1 MSLTD
6 TFIDFAERGLM
17 PDFFIRAGIRGLC
30 RKRLEQCKTY
40 DCEANA
46 QLVEDYIRSVDQAP
60 LAVLTDKANEQ
71 HYEVPAA
78 FYHRVLGQNLKYS
91 SCYFEDFVSD
101 LTTAEN
107 KALELTC
114 EHADL
119 EDGQQILE
127 LGCGWGSLSL
137 WMAKNFP
144 KSKITSVS
152 NSNSQR
158 EYIMGQAKERNLKN
172 LKVITADVNS
182 FESDK
187 TYDRVVSVEMFEHV
201 RNHRGLFQRI
211 HSWLNPDGKLF
222 THVFC
227 HRSTSYPFEVE
238 GEDDWM
244 SKHFFS
250 GGTMPADELFLR
262 ISGQLELETRWR
274 WSGEHYAKTSELWL
288 ENLDRAKSEVLEL
301 FQNEM
306 ETEQANRMYHRWR
319 IFFLACAETFGFA
332 NGQEWWVSHYLFKK
346 SCEAY
351 FYPVYLFRFF
361 LLQQRP
367 HHGPSG
373 AGPIETE

>member
-6 TFIDFAERGLM
+6 TFIDLAERGIL
-17 PDFFIRAGIRGLC
+17 PDFLIRAGIRNLC
-30 RKRLEQCKTY
+30 RTRLKQCRTD

-46 QLVEDYIRSVDQAP
+46 ELAENYIKSVDESP
-60 LAVLTDKANEQ
+60 LAVLTDKANQQ
-71 HYEVPAA
+71 HYEVPAS
-78 FYHRVLGQNLKYS
+78 FYHKVLGKNLKYS
-91 SCYFEDFVSD
+91 SCYFDDLVSD

-107 KALELTC
+107 RGLELTC
-114 EHADL
+114 VHADL
-119 EDGQQILE
+119 QDGQHILE

-144 KSKITSVS
+144 KAKITSVS

-158 EYIMGQAKERNLKN
+158 EYIMGQAKERELKN

-182 FESDK
+182 FETDA
-187 TYDRVVSVEMFEHV
+187 TFDRVVSVEMFEHV

-211 HSWLNPDGKLF
+211 YSWLKPQGKLF

-274 WSGEHYAKTSELWL
+274 WSGMHYAKTSEAWL
-288 ENLDRAKSEVLEL
+288 SNLDRNKSEILPL
-301 FQNEM
+301 F
-306 ETEQANRMYHRWR
+306 EQGMSAGEASRMFHRWR

-332 NGQEWWVSHYLFKK
+332 QGQEWWVSHYLFQK
-346 SCEAY
+346 
-351 FYPVYLFRFF
+351 P
-361 LLQQRP
+361 
-367 HHGPSG
+367 
-373 AGPIETE
+373 

>member
-6 TFIDFAERGLM
+6 TFIDLAERGFV
-17 PDFFIRAGIRGLC
+17 PDFLIRAGIRNLC
-30 RKRLEQCKTY
+30 RKRLQQCWTD

-46 QLVEDYIRSVDQAP
+46 ELVEEYMRSVDESP

-78 FYHRVLGQNLKYS
+78 FYHKVLGKNLKYS
-91 SCYFEDFVSD
+91 SCFFEDLVSD

-114 EHADL
+114 DHADL
-119 EDGQQILE
+119 QDGQQILE

-137 WMAKNFP
+137 WMAKHFP
-144 KSKITSVS
+144 KARITSVS

-158 EYIMGQAKERNLKN
+158 EYIMGQAKERKLSNLQ
-172 LKVITADVNS
+172 VITADVNT
-182 FESDK
+182 FEPDD

-201 RNHRGLFQRI
+201 RNHRGLFKRI
-211 HSWLNPDGKLF
+211 HSWLKKDGKLF

-262 ISGQLELETRWR
+262 ISGELELETRWR
-274 WSGEHYAKTSELWL
+274 WSGEHYAKTSECWL
-288 ENLDRAKSEVLEL
+288 ENLDRAKSEVIPIFEK
-301 FQNEM
+301 EM
-306 ETEQANRMYHRWR
+306 NPEEAMRMFRRWR

-332 NGQEWWVSHYLFKK
+332 NGQEWWVSHD
-346 SCEAY
+346 
-351 FYPVYLFRFF
+351 LFRK
-361 LLQQRP
+361 P
-367 HHGPSG
+367 
-373 AGPIETE
+373 

>member
-17 PDFFIRAGIRGLC
+17 PDFFIRTGIRGLC
-30 RKRLEQCKTY
+30 RKRLQQCKTD

-60 LAVLTDKANEQ
+60 LAVLTEKANEQ

-78 FYHRVLGQNLKYS
+78 FYHKVLGQNLKYS
-91 SCYFEDFVSD
+91 SCYFEDLVSD

-182 FESDK
+182 FESDQ

-262 ISGQLELETRWR
+262 ISGSLELETRWR
-274 WSGEHYAKTSELWL
+274 WSGIHYAKTSECWL
-288 ENLDRAKSEVLEL
+288 ENLDRNQSEVLEL
-301 FQNEM
+301 FKNEM
-306 ETEQANRMYHRWR
+306 SPEQAKRTFHRWR

-332 NGQEWWVSHYLFKK
+332 NGQEWWVSHYLFRK
-346 SCEAY
+346 S
-351 FYPVYLFRFF
+351 
-361 LLQQRP
+361 
-367 HHGPSG
+367 
-373 AGPIETE
+373 

>member
-30 RKRLEQCKTY
+30 RKRLQQCKTD

-46 QLVEDYIRSVDQAP
+46 QLVEEYIRSVDQAP
-60 LAVLTDKANEQ
+60 LAVLTEKANEQ

-182 FESDK
+182 FESDQ

-262 ISGQLELETRWR
+262 ISGSLELETRWR
-274 WSGEHYAKTSELWL
+274 WSGIHYAKTSECWL
-288 ENLDRAKSEVLEL
+288 ENLDRNQSEVLEL
-301 FQNEM
+301 FKNEM
-306 ETEQANRMYHRWR
+306 SPEQAKRTFHRWR

-332 NGQEWWVSHYLFKK
+332 NGQEWWVSHYLFRK
-346 SCEAY
+346 S
-351 FYPVYLFRFF
+351 
-361 LLQQRP
+361 
-367 HHGPSG
+367 
-373 AGPIETE
+373 

>member
-17 PDFFIRAGIRGLC
+17 PDFFIRAGIRNLC
-30 RKRLEQCKTY
+30 RKRLQQCKTD

-211 HSWLNPDGKLF
+211 YSWLNPDGKLF

-262 ISGQLELETRWR
+262 ISGSLELETRWR
-274 WSGEHYAKTSELWL
+274 WSGIHYAKTSECWL
-288 ENLDRAKSEVLEL
+288 ENLDRNQSEVLEL
-301 FQNEM
+301 FKNEM
-306 ETEQANRMYHRWR
+306 NPEQAKRTFHRWR

-332 NGQEWWVSHYLFKK
+332 NGQEWWVSHYLFRK
-346 SCEAY
+346 S
-351 FYPVYLFRFF
+351 
-361 LLQQRP
+361 
-367 HHGPSG
+367 
-373 AGPIETE
+373 

>member
-30 RKRLEQCKTY
+30 RKRLQQCKTD

-46 QLVEDYIRSVDQAP
+46 QLVEEYIRSVDQAP
-60 LAVLTDKANEQ
+60 LAVLTEKANEQ

-78 FYHRVLGQNLKYS
+78 FYHKVLGQNLKYS

-182 FESDK
+182 FESDQ

-238 GEDDWM
+238 GEEDWM

-262 ISGQLELETRWR
+262 ISGSLELETRWR
-274 WSGEHYAKTSELWL
+274 WSGKHYAKTSECWL
-288 ENLDRAKSEVLEL
+288 ENLDRNQSEVLEL
-301 FQNEM
+301 FKNEM
-306 ETEQANRMYHRWR
+306 NPEQAKRTFHRWR

-332 NGQEWWVSHYLFKK
+332 NGQEWWVSHYLFRK
-346 SCEAY
+346 S
-351 FYPVYLFRFF
+351 
-361 LLQQRP
+361 
-367 HHGPSG
+367 
-373 AGPIETE
+373 

>member
-30 RKRLEQCKTY
+30 RKRLQQCKTD

-46 QLVEDYIRSVDQAP
+46 QLVEEYIRSVDQAP
-60 LAVLTDKANEQ
+60 LAVLTEKANEQ

-78 FYHRVLGQNLKYS
+78 FYHKVLGQNLKYS

-127 LGCGWGSLSL
+127 LGCGCGSLSL

-182 FESDK
+182 FESDQ

-262 ISGQLELETRWR
+262 ISGSLELETRWR
-274 WSGEHYAKTSELWL
+274 WSGIHYAKTSECWL
-288 ENLDRAKSEVLEL
+288 ENLDRNQSEVLEL
-301 FQNEM
+301 FKNEM
-306 ETEQANRMYHRWR
+306 NPEQAKRTFHRWR

-332 NGQEWWVSHYLFKK
+332 NGQEWWVSHYLFRK
-346 SCEAY
+346 S
-351 FYPVYLFRFF
+351 
-361 LLQQRP
+361 
-367 HHGPSG
+367 
-373 AGPIETE
+373 

>member
-17 PDFFIRAGIRGLC
+17 PDFFIRAGIRNLC
-30 RKRLEQCKTY
+30 RKRLEQCKTD

-60 LAVLTDKANEQ
+60 LAVLTEKANEQ

-78 FYHRVLGQNLKYS
+78 FYHKVLGQNLKYS

-114 EHADL
+114 EHAEL

-182 FESDK
+182 FESDQ

-262 ISGQLELETRWR
+262 ISGSLELETRWR
-274 WSGEHYAKTSELWL
+274 WSGKHYAKTSECWL
-288 ENLDRAKSEVLEL
+288 ENLDRNQSEVLEL
-301 FQNEM
+301 FKNEM
-306 ETEQANRMYHRWR
+306 SPEQAKRTFHRWR
-319 IFFLACAETFGFA
+319 IFFLV
-332 NGQEWWVSHYLFKK
+332 NI
-346 SCEAY
+346 
-351 FYPVYLFRFF
+351 
-361 LLQQRP
+361 
-367 HHGPSG
+367 GP
-373 AGPIETE
+373 EF

>member
-17 PDFFIRAGIRGLC
+17 PDFFIRAGIRNLC
-30 RKRLEQCKTY
+30 RKRLQQCKTD

-60 LAVLTDKANEQ
+60 LAVLTEKANEQ

-262 ISGQLELETRWR
+262 ISGSLELETRWR
-274 WSGEHYAKTSELWL
+274 WSGIHYAKTSECWL
-288 ENLDRAKSEVLEL
+288 ENLDRNQSEVLEL
-301 FQNEM
+301 FKNEM
-306 ETEQANRMYHRWR
+306 SPEQAKRTFHRWR

-332 NGQEWWVSHYLFKK
+332 NGQEWWVSHYLFRK
-346 SCEAY
+346 S
-351 FYPVYLFRFF
+351 
-361 LLQQRP
+361 
-367 HHGPSG
+367 
-373 AGPIETE
+373 

>member
-30 RKRLEQCKTY
+30 RKRLQQCKTD

-46 QLVEDYIRSVDQAP
+46 QLVEEYIRSVDQAP
-60 LAVLTDKANEQ
+60 LAVLTEKANEQ

-78 FYHRVLGQNLKYS
+78 FYHKVLGQNLKYS

-114 EHADL
+114 EHAEL

-182 FESDK
+182 FESDQ

-238 GEDDWM
+238 GEEDWM

-262 ISGQLELETRWR
+262 ISGSLELETRWR
-274 WSGEHYAKTSELWL
+274 WSGIHYAKTSECWL
-288 ENLDRAKSEVLEL
+288 ENLDRNQSEVLEL
-301 FQNEM
+301 FKNEM
-306 ETEQANRMYHRWR
+306 NPEQAKRTFHRWR

-332 NGQEWWVSHYLFKK
+332 NGQEWWVSHYLFRK
-346 SCEAY
+346 S
-351 FYPVYLFRFF
+351 
-361 LLQQRP
+361 
-367 HHGPSG
+367 
-373 AGPIETE
+373 

>member
-1 MSLTD
+1 MYSRWELEFDTD
-6 TFIDFAERGLM
+6 VIFDLGKFFAIQRDSEPHPHPSSRICC
-17 PDFFIRAGIRGLC
+17 PSS
-30 RKRLEQCKTY
+30 
-40 DCEANA
+40 
-46 QLVEDYIRSVDQAP
+46 RSACSQV
-60 LAVLTDKANEQ
+60 
-71 HYEVPAA
+71 
-78 FYHRVLGQNLKYS
+78 S
-91 SCYFEDFVSD
+91 S
-101 LTTAEN
+101 N
-107 KALELTC
+107 ALELTC

-182 FESDK
+182 FESDQ

-262 ISGQLELETRWR
+262 ISGSLELETRWR
-274 WSGEHYAKTSELWL
+274 WSGIHYAKTSECWL
-288 ENLDRAKSEVLEL
+288 ENLDRNQSEVLEL
-301 FQNEM
+301 FKNEM
-306 ETEQANRMYHRWR
+306 NPEQAKRTFHRWR

-332 NGQEWWVSHYLFKK
+332 NGQEWWVSHYLFRK
-346 SCEAY
+346 S
-351 FYPVYLFRFF
+351 
-361 LLQQRP
+361 
-367 HHGPSG
+367 
-373 AGPIETE
+373 

>member
-6 TFIDFAERGLM
+6 TFIDLAERGIL
-17 PDFFIRAGIRGLC
+17 PDFLIRAGIRNLC
-30 RKRLEQCKTY
+30 RTRLKQCRTD

-46 QLVEDYIRSVDQAP
+46 ELAENYIKSVDESP
-60 LAVLTDKANEQ
+60 LAVLTDKANQQ
-71 HYEVPAA
+71 HYEVPAS
-78 FYHRVLGQNLKYS
+78 FYHKVLGKNLKYS
-91 SCYFEDFVSD
+91 SCYFDDLVSD

-107 KALELTC
+107 RGLELTC
-114 EHADL
+114 VHADL
-119 EDGQQILE
+119 QDGQHILE

-144 KSKITSVS
+144 KAKITSVS

-158 EYIMGQAKERNLKN
+158 EYIMGQAKKRELKN

-182 FESDK
+182 FETDA
-187 TYDRVVSVEMFEHV
+187 TFDRVVSVEMFEHV

-211 HSWLNPDGKLF
+211 HAWLKPQGKLF

-274 WSGEHYAKTSELWL
+274 WSGMHYAKTSEAWL
-288 ENLDRAKSEVLEL
+288 SNLDRNKSEILPL
-301 FQNEM
+301 F
-306 ETEQANRMYHRWR
+306 EQSMSAGEASRMFHRWR
-319 IFFLACAETFGFA
+319 LFFLACAETFGFA
-332 NGQEWWVSHYLFKK
+332 QGQEWWVSHYLFQK
-346 SCEAY
+346 
-351 FYPVYLFRFF
+351 P
-361 LLQQRP
+361 
-367 HHGPSG
+367 
-373 AGPIETE
+373 